1 MRNAALILGLIGS
14 LIGLV
19 IGFFSFGYTE
29 VAANYAEVSEVFG
42 NFEDVSLIRTA
53 SVLGPILGIA
63 GAAMARSRALW
74 GGLLLLVS
82 TGLMYAAF
90 GMNLFTTFPIA
101 MTGIAGVLAVAAG
114 KPDREHS
121 HF

>member
-1 MRNAALILGLIGS
+1 MRNAALTLGLIGS
-14 LIGLV
+14 LIGLI

-29 VAANYAEVSEVFG
+29 IAAEHGEVADLIG
-42 NFEDVSLIRTA
+42 NFDNVQLVRWA

-74 GGLLLLVS
+74 GGIGMLAS
-82 TGLMYAAF
+82 AALMYAAF

-101 MTGIAGVLAVAAG
+101 MVALAGVLALAAG
-114 KPDREHS
+114 RPDKEHS